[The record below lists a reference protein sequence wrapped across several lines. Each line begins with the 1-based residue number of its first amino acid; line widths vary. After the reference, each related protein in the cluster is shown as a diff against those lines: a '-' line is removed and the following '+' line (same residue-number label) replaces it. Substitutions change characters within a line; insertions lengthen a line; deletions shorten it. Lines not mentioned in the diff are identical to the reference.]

1 MSRHKVIVWSCTF
14 FYQDSGKTN
23 TKQLFRQVRSRKIIR
38 NSLNRKL
45 PIKFEFDLELFLVG
59 CFGILFGVHEFVDD
73 LTFVASG
80 VVMIGVL
87 SSLFFGPLFSGMA
100 RENGLVL
107 VEVVVFVLIKVAFG
121 HVGMSSV
128 GQD

>member
-1 MSRHKVIVWSCTF
+1 MGLVTRSLYGVAHFFIRILKRQTQNSCLDR
-14 FYQDSGKTN
+14 YA
-23 TKQLFRQVRSRKIIR
+23 RKIIR

-100 RENGLVL
+100 REN
-107 VEVVVFVLIKVAFG
+107 
-121 HVGMSSV
+121 
-128 GQD
+128 

>member
-1 MSRHKVIVWSCTF
+1 MELHI

-80 VVMIGVL
+80 VVMIGVFGGL
-87 SSLFFGPLFSGMA
+87 LLGPLLA
-100 RENGLVL
+100 RVATVHGLVL
-107 VEVVVFVLIKVAFG
+107 VEVVVFVLIKVGFR
-121 HVGMSSV
+121 HFFRFLRR
-128 GQD
+128 

>member
-1 MSRHKVIVWSCTF
+1 M
-14 FYQDSGKTN
+14 
-23 TKQLFRQVRSRKIIR
+23 
-38 NSLNRKL
+38 
-45 PIKFEFDLELFLVG
+45 ELFLVG

-80 VVMIGVL
+80 VMMIGVL
-87 SSLFFGPLFSGMA
+87 SGLFLGPLFSGMA

-121 HVGMSSV
+121 HVGMFSV
-128 GQD
+128 GQDWTKVSLEAMA